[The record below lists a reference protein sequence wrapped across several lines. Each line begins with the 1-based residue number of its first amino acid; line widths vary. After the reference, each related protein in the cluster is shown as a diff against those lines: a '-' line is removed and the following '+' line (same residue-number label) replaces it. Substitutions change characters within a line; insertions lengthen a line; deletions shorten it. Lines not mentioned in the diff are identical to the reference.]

1 MPCDIPGLRAF
12 TRSHARAHARA
23 RAQVLVLKL
32 LLAASPTIRNYQGS
46 VDLAQEVSTL
56 AIEDPGCLS
65 TPTSALGRVPWVP
78 GPWGVPWV
86 ALRTMAEYAVCRRRA
101 SQIRSAC

>member
-65 TPTSALGRVPWVP
+65 TPTSAECARESTLGAW
-78 GPWGVPWV
+78 
-86 ALRTMAEYAVCRRRA
+86 ALGSTLGSPSYHGR
-101 SQIRSAC
+101 IRGL